1 LVARR
6 LQRVEAPLGL
16 RELPSAFKDAVA
28 VEVCCGPKPGLV
40 DPFSPHPNVDMDVLE
55 FSRCLTA
62 FKDCLEEALE
72 MGLEGEGPAA
82 LARLIPAWNVDVMT
96 EAGGPNTV
104 RGVLFLGALYC
115 YSAGLSGDPLP
126 FDTVREVAPEI
137 VSEFERCSHTKCGRR
152 RIEEGLPG
160 VLGEALSGFVTVR
173 TVSVPVLVRVLARTG
188 SLGRAVVASTL
199 ACMVVIEDAGL
210 SEGERRFVRS
220 MASKA
225 MRGEAELDELVSV
238 FDSVGVKPAAAA
250 DVTAVGLAVV
260 GVRYG
265 RDVFSPYRDPERGLG
280 GGEMGE
286 HGEDSGPGGWNEGR
300 GLRG

>member
-1 LVARR
+1 M
-6 LQRVEAPLGL
+6 
-16 RELPSAFKDAVA
+16 RELPNAFKDAVA

-62 FKDCLEEALE
+62 FRDCLEEALE
-72 MGLEGEGPAA
+72 MGLEGEGPTA
-82 LARLIPAWNVDVMT
+82 LARLIPAWNVDILT

-115 YSAGLSGDPLP
+115 YSAGLSGNPLP
-126 FDTVREVAPEI
+126 FDTVREVAPEV

-160 VLGEALSGFVTVR
+160 VLGEALSGFATVR
-173 TVSVPVLVRVLARTG
+173 TVSVPVLVRALARTG
-188 SLGRAVVASTL
+188 SLAKAVVASTL
-199 ACMVVIEDAGL
+199 ACMVVLEDAGL
-210 SEGERRFVRS
+210 SGDERRFVRS
-220 MASKA
+220 MVSKA
-225 MRGEAELDELVSV
+225 LKGEAELEKLVLV

-280 GGEMGE
+280 GREMGE
-286 HGEDSGPGGWNEGR
+286 HGKAPDPGRWNEGR
-300 GLRG
+300 GFRG